1 MKKRIIVCSSMIQL
15 LNTQASIIKI
25 GNQKEYK
32 NILFIVNPVI
42 SDLEAENIVLLSNT
56 LNINIIHDLRFLF
69 DIFIKDE
76 NTLFKK
82 IKKKILNIKKSNLTR
97 LKIIKYLKENNF
109 TEIDTLFSREK
120 GKFYEILFITSIKKI
135 DKIYCI
141 EDGVGDYINSNFIW
155 KSFIIYEIK
164 NFFKNCLINLFI
176 FFYSWLFVENFNN
189 SLILSSIKKI
199 KFNIFFRNIH
209 SVVYSQSRQYNFPP
223 VQNVTNTGNEFKL
236 LINKISTDYNHNYKV
251 IIFDS
256 ILNDKLKTDFINV
269 TKLYNS
275 IISKIMI
282 KHSIGKKDIL
292 FKHHPRIAY
301 KYWKILKS
309 NINCQVYDYEYNFS
323 RLPGE
328 FMLLSKSLIAVYSVG
343 SSSLFYAKMIFNIE
357 SYFILINSKYFHP
370 SAFLKYKNIFTKF
383 NFKIFNAINL

>member
-1 MKKRIIVCSSMIQL
+1 MIQL
-15 LNTQASIIKI
+15 LNTRASIIKI

-42 SDLEAENIVLLSNT
+42 SDLEAENIVLLSNR

-69 DIFIKDE
+69 DLFIKDE

-109 TEIDTLFSREK
+109 TDIDTLFSREK

-164 NFFKNCLINLFI
+164 LFFKNCLINLFI

-199 KFNIFFRNIH
+199 KFNIFFRNIY

-236 LINKISTDYNHNYKV
+236 LINKISIDYNHNYKV

-282 KHSIGKKDIL
+282 KHSISKKDIL
-292 FKHHPRIAY
+292 LKHHPRIAY
-301 KYWKILKS
+301 KYWKILK
-309 NINCQVYDYEYNFS
+309 
-323 RLPGE
+323 
-328 FMLLSKSLIAVYSVG
+328 K
-343 SSSLFYAKMIFNIE
+343 
-357 SYFILINSKYFHP
+357 
-370 SAFLKYKNIFTKF
+370 
-383 NFKIFNAINL
+383 

>member
-1 MKKRIIVCSSMIQL
+1 MIQL

-69 DIFIKDE
+69 DLFIKDE

-109 TEIDTLFSREK
+109 TDIDTLFSREK

-292 FKHHPRIAY
+292 LKHHPRIAY
-301 KYWKILKS
+301 KYWKILKN
-309 NINCQVYDYEYNFS
+309 NINCQVYDYEHNFS
-323 RLPGE
+323 KLPGE